1 MKTFEKLN
9 VYQEAREL
17 IKEVYSITKNRKFI
31 NDYDLVRQTRRA
43 AISIAANI
51 AEGYERGSNNEFI
64 QFLFIAKGSCG
75 ELRVEIDIA
84 YDEGYMSEDEK
95 NSIIKRSIKISSML
109 SNLIKS
115 IKKSGYKGQKRD

>member
-17 IKEVYSITKNRKFI
+17 IRDIYKITKNTGFI
-31 NDYDLVRQTRRA
+31 RDYDLVRQIRRA

-51 AEGYERGSNNEFI
+51 AEGYERGSNNEFM

-84 YDEGYMSEDEK
+84 YDERYISEGEK